1 VKIDS
6 SFYRIPNGFKVK
18 RWFQKTPNNLRFTA
32 KFPKIIT
39 HDKYLLDMEEDVELF
54 LRISNLY
61 RRRLLPV

>member
-1 VKIDS
+1 LILHSIEFPMDLKLRD
-6 SFYRIPNGFKVK
+6 GFK
-18 RWFQKTPNNLRFTA
+18 KTPNNLRFTA

-39 HDKYLLDMEEDVELF
+39 HDKHLLDIEEDVELF